1 MRADQR
7 SDRADRGLFGSWEH
21 ACFFDTNRPMKLS
34 PRSWVVVGG
43 GVVALAA
50 LAACS
55 GDYARVRGN
64 STDATQPAPATPGV
78 SGSGGGGSGSGNG
91 AAGTGSDGGVNGGGS
106 ADGAVTGPWP
116 GSNLVILPFAVQ
128 KQASG
133 TGWGTA
139 LTDII
144 RHIPT
149 TYGTQYDV
157 PDDFIAWGNV
167 GTLGIDG
174 HLRIYENVT
183 GQRANGFYLLK
194 DRFALVVEPPTTRV
208 TSVAPY
214 VPASLRGSRF
224 QSYLVDQATTWDDT
238 PTFILD
244 QWNCETNGSEVAV
257 ELAKAGS
264 FPAPRDGVSGAL
276 EFTVYSLALGLAVE
290 TLDAS
295 YLATYTQFREFLA
308 WEAERAM
315 GLYRAGALLPSLA
328 AATQDAYYAAWKTSA
343 DGKALR
349 NFARRTFNAA
359 YVTKVL
365 EIAPA
370 TE

>member
-1 MRADQR
+1 MFLCYA
-7 SDRADRGLFGSWEH
+7 FV
-21 ACFFDTNRPMKLS
+21 MKLS
-34 PRSWVVVGG
+34 LRSRRMVFGG
-43 GVVALAA
+43 LGGLVALGA
-50 LAACS
+50 LNALTGCS
-55 GDYARVRGN
+55 GENAAMPRN
-64 STDATQPAPATPGV
+64 SSTDGTLPGMQPGAPAAG
-78 SGSGGGGSGSGNG
+78 GAGGGSGSGS
-91 AAGTGSDGGVNGGGS
+91 AGTGTGTGTGADGG
-106 ADGAVTGPWP
+106 ADAAVSGPWP
-116 GSNLVILPFAVQ
+116 GSNLIILPFAQQ
-128 KQASG
+128 KSASSS
-133 TGWGTA
+133 GWGTA

-149 TYGTQYDV
+149 MYGTQYDV
-157 PDDFIAWGNV
+157 PDDLVAWGTI
-167 GTLGIDG
+167 GTLGIDSY
-174 HLRIYENVT
+174 LRNYQNVT
-183 GQRANGFYLLK
+183 GKRADGFYLLK

-208 TSVAPY
+208 SDIAQY

-224 QSYLVDQATTWDDT
+224 QSYLVDQAMTWDDT

-257 ELAKAGS
+257 ELATAGA

-315 GLYRAGALLPSLA
+315 GLYRAGAVLPTLA
-328 AATQDAYYAAWKTSA
+328 AASQDAYYAAWKTSA

-365 EIAPA
+365 EIAAA

>member
-1 MRADQR
+1 MVAWLRSLRSARA
-7 SDRADRGLFGSWEH
+7 AVTTRGS
-21 ACFFDTNRPMKLS
+21 
-34 PRSWVVVGG
+34 
-43 GVVALAA
+43 AA
-50 LAACS
+50 TRRDGTL
-55 GDYARVRGN
+55 
-64 STDATQPAPATPGV
+64 PAPATPGV
-78 SGSGGGGSGSGNG
+78 SGGDG
-91 AAGTGSDGGVNGGGS
+91 AGGGS
-106 ADGAVTGPWP
+106 AGGGAAARPSGGVGTSGDGGADGGVTGPWP

-133 TGWGTA
+133 AGWGDGA
-139 LTDII
+139 H
-144 RHIPT
+144 RHRHVTCPT

-157 PDDFIAWGNV
+157 PDDFVAWGDV
-167 GTLGIDG
+167 GTLGIDSY
-174 HLRIYENVT
+174 LRIYQNVT
-183 GQRANGFYLLK
+183 GQRANGFYLMK

-264 FPAPRDGVSGAL
+264 FPAPTRRRVGRARIHRVLAGARPRGRDPRRDV
-276 EFTVYSLALGLAVE
+276 
-290 TLDAS
+290 TLQPTRNFANS
-295 YLATYTQFREFLA
+295 WRGKP
-308 WEAERAM
+308 ERAM
-315 GLYRAGALLPSLA
+315 GLYRAGAVLPSLA

-349 NFARRTFNAA
+349 NFARRTWSAA
-359 YVTKVL
+359 YVTKVF
-365 EIAPA
+365 EIAAA

>member
-1 MRADQR
+1 
-7 SDRADRGLFGSWEH
+7 
-21 ACFFDTNRPMKLS
+21 MKLYL
-34 PRSWVVVGG
+34 RAMVLGG
-43 GVVALAA
+43 GVAA
-50 LAACS
+50 LTALGACS

-64 STDATQPAPATPGV
+64 STDGTLPSPATPGV
-78 SGSGGGGSGSGNG
+78 SGGDGAGGATGSGSASGGNGTSGGGGTNG
-91 AAGTGSDGGVNGGGS
+91 DGGSDGG
-106 ADGAVTGPWP
+106 VTGPWP

-128 KQASG
+128 KMASG
-133 TGWGTA
+133 AGWGTA
-139 LTDII
+139 LTDIV

-149 TYGTQYDV
+149 MYGTQYDV
-157 PDDFIAWGNV
+157 PDDFVAWGDV
-167 GTLGIDG
+167 GTLGIDSY
-174 HLRIYENVT
+174 LRVYQNVT
-183 GQRANGFYLLK
+183 GQRANGFYLMK

-244 QWNCETNGSEVAV
+244 EWNCETNGSEVAV

-290 TLDAS
+290 TLDANFF
-295 YLATYTQFREFLA
+295 ATYTQFREFLA

-315 GLYRAGALLPSLA
+315 GLYRAGAVLPSLA

-349 NFARRTFNAA
+349 NFARRTWSAA
-359 YVTKVL
+359 YVTQVL
-365 EIAPA
+365 EIAAA

>member
-1 MRADQR
+1 MA
-7 SDRADRGLFGSWEH
+7 
-21 ACFFDTNRPMKLS
+21 MKLS
-34 PRSWVVVGG
+34 LRSLRSLRSLVGVGG
-43 GVVALAA
+43 GVVALVA
-50 LAACS
+50 LATLGACS

-64 STDATQPAPATPGV
+64 STDGTLPGPAMPGV
-78 SGSGGGGSGSGNG
+78 VDGSGGGSAAGSGGANGTSG
-91 AAGTGSDGGVNGGGS
+91 GTGTSGGGGTSGDGGDGGG
-106 ADGAVTGPWP
+106 VTGPWP
-116 GSNLVILPFAVQ
+116 GSSLVILPFAVQ

-133 TGWGTA
+133 AGWGTA
-139 LTDII
+139 LTDIV

-157 PDDFIAWGNV
+157 PQDFIAWGDV

-174 HLRIYENVT
+174 HLRIYQNVT
-183 GQRANGFYLLK
+183 GQRANGFYLMK

-224 QSYLVDQATTWDDT
+224 QSYLVDQAVTWDDT

-257 ELAKAGS
+257 ELGTAGS
-264 FPAPRDGVSGAL
+264 FATPRDGVSGAL

-290 TLDAS
+290 NLDAS

-315 GLYRAGALLPSLA
+315 GLYRAGAVLPSLA
-328 AATQDAYYAAWKTSA
+328 STTQDAYYAAWKTSA

-349 NFARRTFNAA
+349 NFARRTFDAA

-365 EIAPA
+365 EIAAA

>member
-1 MRADQR
+1 MKRCLR
-7 SDRADRGLFGSWEH
+7 SL
-21 ACFFDTNRPMKLS
+21 
-34 PRSWVVVGG
+34 VVCG
-43 GVVALAA
+43 GVAALAA
-50 LAACS
+50 LGACS
-55 GDYARVRGN
+55 GDYARVRGT
-64 STDATQPAPATPGV
+64 STEGTLPAPATPGASGGDGAGSA
-78 SGSGGGGSGSGNG
+78 SGSGTASGGNGASGGSGTNGNG
-91 AAGTGSDGGVNGGGS
+91 SGDGG
-106 ADGAVTGPWP
+106 VTGPWP

-133 TGWGTA
+133 AGWGTA
-139 LTDII
+139 LTDIV

-157 PDDFIAWGNV
+157 PDDFVAWGDV
-167 GTLGIDG
+167 GTLGIDSY
-174 HLRIYENVT
+174 LRVYQNVT
-183 GQRANGFYLLK
+183 GQRANGFYLMK

-244 QWNCETNGSEVAV
+244 QWNCEANGSEVAV

-295 YLATYTQFREFLA
+295 YFATYTQFREFLA

-315 GLYRAGALLPSLA
+315 GLYRAGAVLPSLA
-328 AATQDAYYAAWKTSA
+328 AASQDAYYTAWKTSA

-349 NFARRTFNAA
+349 NFARRTWSAA

-365 EIAPA
+365 EIAAA

>member
-1 MRADQR
+1 
-7 SDRADRGLFGSWEH
+7 
-21 ACFFDTNRPMKLS
+21 MKLS
-34 PRSWVVVGG
+34 LRILVVGG
-43 GVVALAA
+43 GGVIALAA
-50 LAACS
+50 LGACS

-64 STDATQPAPATPGV
+64 ATDGTLPAPAMPTAG
-78 SGSGGGGSGSGNG
+78 GDATGGGGSGSG
-91 AAGTGSDGGVNGGGS
+91 AASGGDGTTGGGS
-106 ADGAVTGPWP
+106 GDGGDAGTTGPWP
-116 GSNLVILPFAVQ
+116 GSNLVILPFAAQ
-128 KQASG
+128 KMASG
-133 TGWGTA
+133 AGWGTA

-157 PDDFIAWGNV
+157 PEDLVAWGDV
-167 GTLGIDG
+167 GTLGIDSY
-174 HLRIYENVT
+174 LRVYQNVT

-208 TSVAPY
+208 SSVATY

-244 QWNCETNGSEVAV
+244 QWNCETNASAVAV
-257 ELAKAGS
+257 ELANAGS

-276 EFTVYSLALGLAVE
+276 EFTVYALALGVAVE
-290 TLDAS
+290 ALDAS

-315 GLYRAGALLPSLA
+315 GLYRSGAVLPSLA
-328 AATQDAYYAAWKTSA
+328 AASQDAYYTAWKTSA

-349 NFARRTFNAA
+349 NFARRTFGAA

-365 EIAPA
+365 EIAAA

>member
-1 MRADQR
+1 
-7 SDRADRGLFGSWEH
+7 
-21 ACFFDTNRPMKLS
+21 MKVSL
-34 PRSWVVVGG
+34 RILVVGGG

-50 LAACS
+50 LGACS

-64 STDATQPAPATPGV
+64 STDGTLPAPASPSAG
-78 SGSGGGGSGSGNG
+78 GSATGGGGSSSASGG
-91 AAGTGSDGGVNGGGS
+91 DGTSGGGS
-106 ADGAVTGPWP
+106 ASGDGGDSAVTGPWP
-116 GSNLVILPFAVQ
+116 GSNLVILPFAAQ
-128 KQASG
+128 KTASG
-133 TGWGTA
+133 AGWGTA

-149 TYGTQYDV
+149 TYGSQYDV
-157 PDDFIAWGNV
+157 PDDFVAWGDV
-167 GTLGIDG
+167 GTLGIDSY
-174 HLRIYENVT
+174 LRVYQNVT
-183 GQRANGFYLLK
+183 GQRANGFYFLK

-208 TSVAPY
+208 SSVATY

-244 QWNCETNGSEVAV
+244 QWNCETNASEVAV

-276 EFTVYSLALGLAVE
+276 EFTVYSLALGLAVD
-290 TLDAS
+290 TLDAN

-308 WEAERAM
+308 WETERAM
-315 GLYRAGALLPSLA
+315 GLYRAGAVLPSLA
-328 AATQDAYYAAWKTSA
+328 AASQDAYYGAWKTSA

-349 NFARRTFNAA
+349 NFARRTFGGP

-365 EIAPA
+365 EIAAA